1 MAGSD
6 YIFGIRALMEAVASG
21 KTVEKVF
28 IKKGLTGDLSKE
40 LFDVLRANGITYQ
53 FVPIEKLNRITRGNH
68 QGVIALS
75 TSIVYQ
81 RVEDVVMN
89 CFEAG
94 KTPFIVVLDGVTDVR
109 NFGAIARS
117 AECSGVDAIV
127 FPEKGSASPNSDAV
141 KTSAGALLKIPV
153 CKVRDLDKCVKYLK
167 DCGLT
172 VVAASEKGAVN
183 YTQAQLTS
191 PLALVMGAED
201 TGVSEKIL
209 AMADA
214 KISIPILGTIQS
226 LNVSVAAGILMYEV
240 VRQKSL

>member
-81 RVEDVVMN
+81 RVEDVIMN

-94 KTPFIVVLDGVTDVR
+94 KIPFIVVLDGVTDVR

-127 FPEKGSASPNSDAV
+127 FPEK
-141 KTSAGALLKIPV
+141 
-153 CKVRDLDKCVKYLK
+153 
-167 DCGLT
+167 
-172 VVAASEKGAVN
+172 
-183 YTQAQLTS
+183 
-191 PLALVMGAED
+191 
-201 TGVSEKIL
+201 
-209 AMADA
+209 
-214 KISIPILGTIQS
+214 
-226 LNVSVAAGILMYEV
+226 
-240 VRQKSL
+240 